1 MPEDSLP
8 CLLAG
13 TGMGSTLPLNGIGTS
28 PTLNSTNNCPL
39 IALSHSLLLG
49 ALLACPATASSI
61 SLARPW
67 RPFFFSSR
75 PQTPFPARDKLQYP
89 RQRPI
94 ASSPTNPTAVLL
106 QVDYLRYARP
116 QDEQIQPSSPA
127 SLPSFGAPFAG
138 VPCLVPCYTLYS
150 SRMHD
155 MMHGPTHLLVS
166 SPPPV
171 PLPGIGTW
179 ICHVN
184 VARSLEM

>member
-1 MPEDSLP
+1 MRIGNARWTCNYSCCTVDSLACCTLNWAACLFNVGFIECQCLQAVIRRCLRTP

-13 TGMGSTLPLNGIGTS
+13 IGMGSTLPLNGIGTS

-49 ALLACPATASSI
+49 ALSCPATASSI

-94 ASSPTNPTAVLL
+94 ASSPTNPTAVL
-106 QVDYLRYARP
+106 
-116 QDEQIQPSSPA
+116 
-127 SLPSFGAPFAG
+127 
-138 VPCLVPCYTLYS
+138 
-150 SRMHD
+150 
-155 MMHGPTHLLVS
+155 PT
-166 SPPPV
+166 
-171 PLPGIGTW
+171 
-179 ICHVN
+179 
-184 VARSLEM
+184 